1 MRITI
6 RMSTAAESGFMS
18 VPLLKEP
25 GEAYFKNDC
34 LDETKVRKELGNHP
48 CVQFSSEDNVATLAF
63 TVEVL
68 DRLKLSLN
76 NFIEKSGGCAR
87 ISDKEA
93 EPTAAM
99 RRFDKGKFAFTRLD
113 ISLKRQTVRARVSV
127 QNPRNCVGGTE
138 IFAGFLAQAV
148 ADNLLEVKDEFIRDG
163 ADFGIELV
171 EGDGCEGIFA
181 RSRVRNDLCAAR
193 ARHKTCPNR
202 VEGTDMCSPCQ
213 FSCELFREGGKC
225 GYNLPLT

>member
-6 RMSTAAESGFMS
+6 RMSTAAEAGFMS

-25 GEAYFKNDC
+25 GDSYFTDER
-34 LDETKVRKELGNHP
+34 LDEAKVRKELGNHP
-48 CVQFSSEDNVATLAF
+48 CIQFSSEDNAATLAF

-76 NFIEKSGGCAR
+76 RFIEKSGGCAR
-87 ISDKEA
+87 TSDKEA
-93 EPTAAM
+93 RPTPAM

-113 ISLKRQTVRARVSV
+113 VSLKGRAIKARVSV

-138 IFAGFLAQAV
+138 VFAGLLAQAV
-148 ADNLLEVKDEFIRDG
+148 ADNLLEVKDEFARNG

-193 ARHKTCPNR
+193 ARHETCEFR
-202 VEGTDMCSPCQ
+202 RSGMLCSPCQ
-213 FSCELFREGGKC
+213 FGCELFREGGKC
-225 GYNLPLT
+225 SYDLH